1 MIEDHV
7 GMSCV
12 WIACCM
18 IEKISKD
25 CKIELCGLLAHSTVH
40 VYTEIKKNVYEHVP
54 QLRLRSSTVKSYN
67 CALALKS
74 LVSLNTGKLHVLQC
88 TRLLANT
95 AQSSRHTRVATAYDL
110 HAILATVPSVRYF
123 TLYS

>member
-25 CKIELCGLLAHSTVH
+25 CKIELCGLLAHSTV
-40 VYTEIKKNVYEHVP
+40 VGQLLLVTE
-54 QLRLRSSTVKSYN
+54 SS
-67 CALALKS
+67 
-74 LVSLNTGKLHVLQC
+74 
-88 TRLLANT
+88 
-95 AQSSRHTRVATAYDL
+95 D
-110 HAILATVPSVRYF
+110 F
-123 TLYS
+123 

>member
-40 VYTEIKKNVYEHVP
+40 VCVP
-54 QLRLRSSTVKSYN
+54 GQLSWLSSN
-67 CALALKS
+67 PGIQ
-74 LVSLNTGKLHVLQC
+74 GK
-88 TRLLANT
+88 ANNLMN
-95 AQSSRHTRVATAYDL
+95 R
-110 HAILATVPSVRYF
+110 
-123 TLYS
+123 

>member
-25 CKIELCGLLAHSTVH
+25 CKIELCGLLAHSTVCDRWSLLMRLITQYILARGDGPGLEC
-40 VYTEIKKNVYEHVP
+40 YT
-54 QLRLRSSTVKSYN
+54 
-67 CALALKS
+67 
-74 LVSLNTGKLHVLQC
+74 C
-88 TRLLANT
+88 TRRD
-95 AQSSRHTRVATAYDL
+95 SHMGEEPR
-110 HAILATVPSVRYF
+110 I
-123 TLYS
+123 

>member
-40 VYTEIKKNVYEHVP
+40 TNNMHVHCTCICTFDLP
-54 QLRLRSSTVKSYN
+54 PTVRRSCSFGFLGGSCTASL
-67 CALALKS
+67 CGGQPAL
-74 LVSLNTGKLHVLQC
+74 H
-88 TRLLANT
+88 
-95 AQSSRHTRVATAYDL
+95 
-110 HAILATVPSVRYF
+110 
-123 TLYS
+123 

>member
-25 CKIELCGLLAHSTVH
+25 CKIELCGLLAHSTVGRRKPKCAEFKLIDTI
-40 VYTEIKKNVYEHVP
+40 VIKGPAVLTGSVH
-54 QLRLRSSTVKSYN
+54 
-67 CALALKS
+67 
-74 LVSLNTGKLHVLQC
+74 LVT
-88 TRLLANT
+88 
-95 AQSSRHTRVATAYDL
+95 
-110 HAILATVPSVRYF
+110 I
-123 TLYS
+123 

>member
-25 CKIELCGLLAHSTVH
+25 CKIELCGLLAHSTVD
-40 VYTEIKKNVYEHVP
+40 VFMLWLVVKDLINP
-54 QLRLRSSTVKSYN
+54 RRMRSEGYGTWSVCLSVCYHYSATTHN
-67 CALALKS
+67 LASNK
-74 LVSLNTGKLHVLQC
+74 
-88 TRLLANT
+88 
-95 AQSSRHTRVATAYDL
+95 
-110 HAILATVPSVRYF
+110 RY
-123 TLYS
+123 

>member
-40 VYTEIKKNVYEHVP
+40 VHREMHVYTGCIGGLLYIVY
-54 QLRLRSSTVKSYN
+54 
-67 CALALKS
+67 
-74 LVSLNTGKLHVLQC
+74 
-88 TRLLANT
+88 
-95 AQSSRHTRVATAYDL
+95 
-110 HAILATVPSVRYF
+110 
-123 TLYS
+123 